1 MTREEAKQA
10 AIQSILGRNEEEIN
24 AIMSQIETATTNG
37 KFQVDIVSDPSSN
50 PSVIPSQ
57 EVQLYFTQS
66 LGYTIQPIL
75 KLEKDRGGDNI
86 TYQGIRFIWGNE
98 PGRPFENYMDNAS
111 KNMFTSGI

>member
-10 AIQSILGRNEEEIN
+10 TVQSILGRNQEEIN
-24 AIMSQIETATTNG
+24 AIMSQIETATTTG

-66 LGYTIQPIL
+66 LGYTIQPITYI
-75 KLEKDRGGDNI
+75 EKQRGDDT
-86 TYQGIRFIWGNE
+86 TYQGVRFIWGDE
-98 PGRPFENYMDNAS
+98 PTTLFN
-111 KNMFTSGI
+111 TLISGTKPCQ